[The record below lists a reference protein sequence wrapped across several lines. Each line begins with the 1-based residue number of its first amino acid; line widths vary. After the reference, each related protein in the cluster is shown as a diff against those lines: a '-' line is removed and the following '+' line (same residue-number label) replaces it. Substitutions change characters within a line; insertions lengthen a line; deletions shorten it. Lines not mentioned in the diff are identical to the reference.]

1 MSFNRD
7 RLGEGGGDPCGDCN
21 QNKRGNL
28 GMVRSF
34 ISYIQHEAPIV
45 QKMDNAMTELI
56 TKACF
61 KRRATARL

>member
-1 MSFNRD
+1 MA
-7 RLGEGGGDPCGDCN
+7 
-21 QNKRGNL
+21 
-28 GMVRSF
+28 RSF

>member
-7 RLGEGGGDPCGDCN
+7 GVGEGGGDPCGDCN

-28 GMVRSF
+28 GMARSF

-45 QKMDNAMTELI
+45 QKMDNALTGLI